1 MGKENNG
8 LGGRKCIINRRL
20 IKQKVTKL
28 LVRIMLLTT
37 LLLTIY
43 GHSSSGAKLLLFCKT
58 ERSNAPFF
66 VKTERNDLHDR
77 YQTHILNK
85 SSIVTTLC
93 TLPEYSLR
101 DNEYVVTRVMGSEER
116 HLGFSI
122 KVVSLW
128 RKYASQDLSI

>member
-20 IKQKVTKL
+20 IKQKVIKL

-43 GHSSSGAKLLLFCKT
+43 GHSSSGAKLLLFVKT
-58 ERSNAPFF
+58 ERNNAPFF
-66 VKTERNDLHDR
+66 VKTERNDFQGR

-101 DNEYVVTRVMGSEER
+101 DNEYVVTRVMCIEER
-116 HLGFSI
+116 HFVSSI
-122 KVVSLW
+122 NVVSLW
-128 RKYASQDLSI
+128 RKSASHDLSI

>member
-43 GHSSSGAKLLLFCKT
+43 GHSSSGAKLLLF
-58 ERSNAPFF
+58 
-66 VKTERNDLHDR
+66 VKTERNNAPFFEKTERNYLHNR
-77 YQTHILNK
+77 YQTYILNK

-101 DNEYVVTRVMGSEER
+101 DNEYVVTRVMCIEER
-116 HLGFSI
+116 HLVSSI
-122 KVVSLW
+122 NVVSLW
-128 RKYASQDLSI
+128 RKSASHDLSI